1 MINEEKLYSVVADIL
16 GIDVAEINDDTSP
29 DTSERWDSVTH
40 INLIIALEAEFDVE
54 LTPEDSMEMLSV
66 KLMKIILTEAKDKM
80 K

>member
-16 GIDVAEINDDTSP
+16 GIDVAEIDDDTSP

>member
-1 MINEEKLYSVVADIL
+1 MINEEKLYSVVANIL
-16 GIDVAEINDDTSP
+16 GIDVAEISDDTSP